1 MDIMISRF
9 IENQILKSLKPGVVL
24 ALLGARRTG
33 KTILL
38 NKIKGLMPDKKIL
51 LVQGENL
58 DVSDILSSQRLITL
72 KKFVEGYEYLF
83 IDEAQEIPNIGV
95 NLKLLVDNVPNISIF
110 ITGSSSFDLKNKI
123 GEPLVGRGIF
133 LHLYTLSQ
141 LELKETEDYLQTKE
155 GLENKLIYGL
165 YPQAFTATSMAE
177 KRRQLESIR
186 DGYLL
191 KDILKADNLK
201 DSHFVFNLLRMIA
214 FQIGKDVSY
223 SEMAGNLNV
232 HMKTVKRYL
241 ELLEKTFVLF
251 SLNGFSRNLRKEY
264 TKTPRYFFWDNGI
277 RNVLISNFNPIHLRD
292 DIGQLWENYCIAE
305 RIKKIRY
312 QSIPANNYFWRT
324 YDQKEIDFIE
334 EREGKLSGYEMK
346 WKEDRVKPPKDFLS
360 TYPGS
365 TYEVINQGN
374 YLDFVA

>member
-1 MDIMISRF
+1 MISRF
-9 IENQILKSLKPGVVL
+9 IEKQILKSLKPGVVL

-33 KTILL
+33 KTVLL
-38 NKIKGLMPDKKIL
+38 NKINGLLSNKKIL
-51 LVQGENL
+51 VVQGENL
-58 DVSDILSSQRLITL
+58 DVSDILSSQRLGTL
-72 KKFVEGYEYLF
+72 KKFVEGYDCLF

-95 NLKLLVDNVPNISIF
+95 NLKLLADNVPNLSIF

-133 LHLYTLSQ
+133 LHLYTLCQ
-141 LELKETEDYLQTKE
+141 LELKEAEDYLQTKE

-165 YPQAFTATSMAE
+165 YPQVFTAASAAK

-191 KDILKADNLK
+191 KDILTADNLK
-201 DSHFVFNLLRMIA
+201 DSHFVFNLLRMVA
-214 FQIGKDVSY
+214 FQIGNDISF

-251 SLNGFSRNLRKEY
+251 SLNGFSRNMRKEY
-264 TKTPRYFFWDNGI
+264 TKTPRYYFWDNGI
-277 RNVLISNFNPIHLRD
+277 RNVLISNFNSLHLRD
-292 DIGQLWENYCIAE
+292 DVGKLWENYCIAE

-312 QSIPANNYFWRT
+312 QNVTANSYFWRT
-324 YDQKEIDFIE
+324 YDQKEIDLVE
-334 EREGKLSGYEMK
+334 EREDKLFGYEMK
-346 WKEDRVKPPKDFLS
+346 WKEERAKPPKDFLLA
-360 TYPGS
+360 YPDS
-365 TYEVINQGN
+365 SYEVINQNN